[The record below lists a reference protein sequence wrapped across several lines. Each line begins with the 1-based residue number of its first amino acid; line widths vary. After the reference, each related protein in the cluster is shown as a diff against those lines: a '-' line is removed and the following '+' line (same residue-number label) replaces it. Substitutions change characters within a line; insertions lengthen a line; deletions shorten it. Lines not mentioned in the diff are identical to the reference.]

1 MQALHVWS
9 FNQTAYFSH
18 RRSFNSLKRVLVR
31 KKQASGPGDKNK
43 TVTSPQGE
51 IV

>member
-18 RRSFNSLKRVLVR
+18 MRSFNSLKRYG
-31 KKQASGPGDKNK
+31 KKKEASCPGDKNK

-51 IV
+51 NV